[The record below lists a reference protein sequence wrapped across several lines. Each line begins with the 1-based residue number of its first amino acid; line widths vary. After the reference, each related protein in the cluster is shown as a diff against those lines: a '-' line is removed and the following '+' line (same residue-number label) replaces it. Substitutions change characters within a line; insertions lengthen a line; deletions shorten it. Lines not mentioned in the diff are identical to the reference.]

1 MDRQYIDDQHVV
13 ARYLA
18 NRLTDQERE
27 AFEAYSLEHPEI
39 VQEMEAAARFKV
51 GLMQLRDSGE
61 LTKLLQPDKR
71 PQWHYIVAAAAVAA
85 LAVGVFLVVDRTLA
99 ARPILAATAEALG
112 GTDGKPPAWTRE
124 YAILR
129 TRGSAVDAEIAL
141 PTPGLALE
149 LRVLPEFM
157 ARPERYRVQ
166 LFRMS
171 ADDSLQGVA
180 ELGGLVPEPDN
191 FVSVFVDGARLQA
204 GQYRL
209 AITGDPD
216 TDARDKESAF
226 ILRMK
231 RPLNDPSA
239 TSR

>member
-1 MDRQYIDDQHVV
+1 MDRQYIDDHHVV

-27 AFEAYSLEHPEI
+27 AFEAYYVEHPDI

-51 GLMQLRDSGE
+51 GLMKLRESGE
-61 LTKLLQPDKR
+61 LTKILQHDRR
-71 PQWHYIVAAAAVAA
+71 PQWHYFAAAAAIAAVAA
-85 LAVGVFLVVDRTLA
+85 GVFLVVDRAPVTH
-99 ARPILAATAEALG
+99 PILAATADVLR
-112 GTDGKPPAWTRE
+112 GTDGNPPALIGE

-129 TRGSAVDAEIAL
+129 TRGSSVDAEIAL
-141 PTPGLALE
+141 PAPGAALE
-149 LRVLPEFM
+149 LRVLPEFTP
-157 ARPERYRVQ
+157 RPERYRVH
-166 LFRMS
+166 LYRMS
-171 ADDSLQGVA
+171 ADDSLQSVG

-191 FVSVFVDGARLQA
+191 FVSIFVDGARLQP

-209 AITGDPD
+209 AISGDPD

-226 ILRMK
+226 MLRMK
-231 RPLNDPSA
+231 RPITDPSA